1 MKIKSLFFTALF
13 LLSTQFTHS
22 SYLNLSLFDGSEF
35 LVVLDGYNLI
45 EPGNY
50 AEFDGLDA
58 GEHDLVVYRNSPKLE
73 DYIFRGKIKIPYNT
87 CVFAVIDEYGSFLIY
102 RKIASSGGKCS
113 FECNSPSWKKCGSKE
128 KWDDKKKPDEICFNR
143 MSDED
148 FKDLK
153 KTMNNRNF
161 ESTNIDIAKTAL
173 HKNLVSSEQVRELL
187 GYYTFETS
195 KLEIAKYAYTRTCD
209 KKNYFKVYDAFGFE
223 SSVNEL
229 KDYIKDK

>member
-1 MKIKSLFFTALF
+1 MKIKSLFITALIF
-13 LLSTQFTHS
+13 ISVQLTNS

-35 LVVLDGYNLI
+35 LVALDGYNLT

-50 AEFDGLDA
+50 AEFDGMEA

-87 CVFAVIDEYGSFLIY
+87 CVFAVIDEYGSFMIY

-113 FECNSPSWKKCGSKE
+113 FECNSPSWKKCGGKGDV
-128 KWDDKKKPDEICFNR
+128 KKIADDACINR

-148 FKDLK
+148 FKGLK
-153 KTMNNRNF
+153 KTLNNRSF
-161 ESTNIDIAKTAL
+161 ESTNIEIAKTAL
-173 HKNLVSSEQVRELL
+173 DKNLFSSEQVRELL
-187 GYYTFETS
+187 SYYTFETS